1 MTETTI
7 PSPMEVPH
15 PWLADFGEPELRAHA
30 LQTRSRIPREHL
42 AREITGGWHS
52 YQSLIEALESGEM
65 RALIRPHRA
74 CLLAQIIAAQRLDAD
89 DPIHALAIFE
99 QVISTYGHSTLSD
112 DEKLIYTELMDR
124 AGRPHDVNRAIQTFE
139 LDTLYPGDAAALRA
153 NSAHASSEAGSE
165 VWLSALN
172 DLFAVDDLD
181 PVTLAP
187 GDAPVLDRLEST
199 SAAASVN
206 GPLVTVIVPTWRP
219 GPWLWT
225 AVRSLTQQT
234 YADLQILV
242 MDDLSGPEYEGQL
255 DALLSMDSRIE
266 IITSPKNRG
275 TYASRNAAVRE
286 SARGEFV
293 TIQDDDDW
301 SHPQRI
307 ERQIE
312 FSRERRLAVGM
323 CRAARVTEDLQF
335 VRRAATFIRR
345 GYPTTLVS
353 RGTFTKVGFWDP
365 VRRNSDFE
373 FIRRVRRSKQP
384 TGDLGAAPMMLQRH
398 RGDSLSSGEV
408 WEGYTEQSR
417 RWQNWLSSDWHTR
430 SVASGQR
437 LYMGSGRGLPRPY
450 PAPHGLTRASRDEP
464 ALEVDTLVVADFGK
478 DGTSQ
483 QRAVELLEASLS
495 RHERIGI
502 LHVEGFRPLSE
513 TVDTTVADLA
523 RRSGVTLVTWN
534 DDVSAATAHV
544 LDADYLALCD
554 SVTSRI
560 RADHVDLCGLSEVA
574 DIASR
579 LFQTSNIT
587 AHDVWRGEDTP

>member
-7 PSPMEVPH
+7 ISPAEAAH
-15 PWLADFGEPELRAHA
+15 PWLADFSEPELRAHA

-42 AREITGGWHS
+42 AREITGGRHS
-52 YQSLIEALESGEM
+52 YQSLIEALESGEV

-74 CLLAQIIAAQRLDAD
+74 CLLAQVIAAQRLEAD

-124 AGRPHDVNRAIQTFE
+124 AGRPHDVTRAIQTFE
-139 LDTLYPGDAAALRA
+139 LDALYPGDAAALRA
-153 NSAHASSEAGSE
+153 NSAQASSEPGSE
-165 VWLSALN
+165 LWLSALN

-199 SAAASVN
+199 SAPASVN

-242 MDDLSGPEYEGQL
+242 MDDLSGPEYAGQL
-255 DALLSMDSRIE
+255 DALLSMDPRIE
-266 IITSPKNRG
+266 VITSPKNRG

-307 ERQIE
+307 ERQVE
-312 FSRERRLAVGM
+312 FSRERQLAVGM
-323 CRAARVTEDLQF
+323 CRAARVTEDLRF

-384 TGDLGAAPMMLQRH
+384 TGDLGHAPMMLQRH
-398 RGDSLSSGEV
+398 RGGSLSSDEV
-408 WEGYTEQSR
+408 WEGYSEQSR

-437 LYMGSGRGLPRPY
+437 LYMGSGRGLSRPY
-450 PAPHGLTRASRDEP
+450 PAPHGLTRASREEP
-464 ALEVDTLVVADFGK
+464 PVEVDALFVADFGK
-478 DGTSQ
+478 DGHSQ
-483 QRAVELLEASLS
+483 ERAVDLAQASLA
-495 RHERIGI
+495 RGERIGF
-502 LHVEGFRPLSE
+502 LHVEGFRPLSD
-513 TVDTTVADLA
+513 TVDTSIADLA
-523 RRSGVTLVTWN
+523 RRSAVTIVSWN

-544 LDADYLALCD
+544 LDGSYLTLCD
-554 SVTSRI
+554 SVTSRVQ
-560 RADHVDLCGLSEVA
+560 ADHVELHGPPEALEVA
-574 DIASR
+574 R
-579 LFQTSNIT
+579 QLFQTPNIS
-587 AHDVWRGEDTP
+587 AHDA